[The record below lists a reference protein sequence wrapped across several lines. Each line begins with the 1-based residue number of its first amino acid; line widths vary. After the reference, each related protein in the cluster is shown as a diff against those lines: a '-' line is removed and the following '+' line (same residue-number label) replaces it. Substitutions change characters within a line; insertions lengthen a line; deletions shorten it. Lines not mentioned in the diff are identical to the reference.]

1 MEVFKNMIILEIQ
14 HTNNGATSPI
24 VTVKEDRSA
33 AEQLYHNTL
42 AYAAVSNVDVHSVV
56 MLTDDGVV
64 HKKETYYH
72 NGGGGE

>member
-1 MEVFKNMIILEIQ
+1 MIILEIQ
-14 HTNNGATSPI
+14 HSNNGTTSTI
-24 VTVKEDRSA
+24 VTVKAERNE